1 MKNSLQKIG
10 IINSI
15 LLFLIPGILFWIH
28 LNWFIPLLTDI
39 LNLSVYAAWLIVG
52 SFLLFMPLFIIT
64 LVLLKFDGYSLDWK
78 TISERLRIR
87 KITKRDWLWIVLGL
101 LVAAVLV
108 GIIILIISI
117 LPLGIDILELKG
129 ISPIEA
135 QQLMDNEY
143 LFIILLPVL
152 FFFNYVGEEILWRGY
167 ILPRQEV
174 SLGKYAW
181 ILNGVLHGVFHLSF
195 GLLTNIIA
203 IPIYLMIP
211 FVTHKT
217 KNTSTAIIIHFI
229 LGAPMQILVV
239 FGIIS

>member
-10 IINSI
+10 LINSI

-28 LNWFIPLLTDI
+28 LNWSIPLLTNI
-39 LNLSVYAAWLIVG
+39 LNLSVYAVWLIIG
-52 SFLLFMPLFIIT
+52 SFFLFMPLFILT

-78 TISERLRIR
+78 TISERLRI
-87 KITKRDWLWIVLGL
+87 KKVTKRDWLWIVFGL
-101 LVAAVLV
+101 LVAGAFV
-108 GIIILIISI
+108 GIILLILSIS
-117 LPLGIDILELKG
+117 PLGIDIAELKE

-174 SLGKYAW
+174 SLEKYAW

-195 GLLTNIIA
+195 GLLTNII
-203 IPIYLMIP
+203 
-211 FVTHKT
+211 V
-217 KNTSTAIIIHFI
+217 
-229 LGAPMQILVV
+229 
-239 FGIIS
+239 